1 MSVNKFQYYLIW
13 WCHKTAPIMEVKV
26 IFQHL
31 LFFVTQS
38 DRAENW
44 LLKIGGGGGGAVIVS
59 IQTSAVARVLNTWLH
74 LKGTFSN

>member
-1 MSVNKFQYYLIW
+1 
-13 WCHKTAPIMEVKV
+13 MEVKV
-26 IFQHL
+26 IFQNL

-44 LLKIGGGGGGAVIVS
+44 LLKIEEGGGGGGAVIVS
-59 IQTSAVARVLNTWLH
+59 IQTSAVARALNTWLH